1 MLVEK
6 RDQFVH
12 LQLPV
17 IQQMEDDARVERAA
31 TRARDEAVQC
41 RKPNTYSSIHGAQ
54 TGTAAEMGDDHL
66 AASCGSVASPNLRS
80 DMAIEKPVKPIPN
93 AGTGH
98 RMRKAIDLGDPRP
111 SVFLWM
117 TIWMRPGSRLH
128 TCPRHTEFR
137 TRLIARRC
145 RRLYASLQGLSRPGG
160 LSYCDR
166 RQRKSEKLTNRPKA
180 ISLDRK
186 DLADDAQFKL

>member
-1 MLVEK
+1 
-6 RDQFVH
+6 
-12 LQLPV
+12 
-17 IQQMEDDARVERAA
+17 MEGDARIERAA
-31 TRARDEAVQC
+31 TRAHDEAVQC

-66 AASCGSVASPNLRS
+66 AASCGSVAGPKLRS
-80 DMAIEKPVKPIPN
+80 DMAIGKPVKPIGN
-93 AGTGH
+93 AGIGH

-137 TRLIARRC
+137 ARLIARGC
-145 RRLYASLQGLSRPGG
+145 RRLPHASLQVLSIPGG

-166 RQRKSEKLTNRPKA
+166 RQRKTDKLTNRPKA
-180 ISLDRK
+180 ISLERK
-186 DLADDAQFKL
+186 DLADNAQFKL